1 MHVSVKAATGELNLT
16 VITLIAI
23 AAVIG
28 FFWLMWPNIQDA
40 INRQWG
46 NISADGT
53 TGVSGYVIVDYDR

>member
-1 MHVSVKAATGELNLT
+1 MCISVKAATGELNLT

-40 INRQWG
+40 INKQWG
-46 NISADGT
+46 NISADGK